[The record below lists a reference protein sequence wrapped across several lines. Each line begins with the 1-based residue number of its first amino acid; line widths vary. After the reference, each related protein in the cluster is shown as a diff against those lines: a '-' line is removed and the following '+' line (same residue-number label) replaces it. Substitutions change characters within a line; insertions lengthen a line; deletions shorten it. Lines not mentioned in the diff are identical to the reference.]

1 MRKSAH
7 PHMPLFSGLWMSIVW
22 IIIHPIGLYCQK
34 DTIPPACIIK
44 HFVLK
49 AESLENGAVAQFP
62 VIAIDDQSDIHAV
75 EFYHLRFG
83 EVIMP
88 GDYLECGFHPFQGL
102 FVDQSGNI
110 TICEFDVW
118 VRCGE
123 DGLFNPA
130 DHESGPYPYHK
141 DFSDIAIRNVNQF
154 ENHLLGSLSIIWE
167 SGKRG
172 PGTISKG
179 KGDPGGVSYG
189 VYQISSK
196 YGSLNDFFR
205 NEGLEYSEHFKNL
218 NPGTPAF
225 NNKWKEIA
233 SKDGRNFRKAQHD
246 FVERKYYLP
255 FVEKIEEALHLNL
268 DQYSEVLK
276 DVVWS
281 TAVQHGP
288 FNNVFK
294 YALGSANL
302 SSLSEEEIIERVY
315 RERSRTRNGILVH
328 FPRVSQRWQNS
339 LLQRFKGE
347 KALAIS
353 RLQNLREAQRNDS
366 WASQDVSGSEPEK
379 FMASEENV
387 EEYFMIPCQDIEHHF
402 DELFSAVDMMVFPLY
417 LDPSDNFFNYE
428 YLFSEK
434 LISTSQP
441 KDQQIEHD
449 VQSEEIQ
456 IHDAEDIHPV
466 IEVWGDSIQNE
477 TEESSTSYR
486 ILFLVHHDPTLRFEA
501 LAFLGDIS
509 TITNLK
515 AEMTQYFIG
524 RYSSI
529 VEARKT
535 MLLMYEMGYKAAILA
550 AFENENLIELGKL

>member
-7 PHMPLFSGLWMSIVW
+7 PHMLLFWGLWMLIVW
-22 IIIHPIGLYCQK
+22 IISHPIGLYCQK

-49 AESLENGAVAQFP
+49 AESPENGAVAQFP

-123 DGLFNPA
+123 GEVFNPA
-130 DHESGPYPYHK
+130 DYESGPYPYHK
-141 DFSDIAIRNVNQF
+141 DFTDIAIRNVYQY

-189 VYQISSK
+189 VYQISSR

-233 SKDGRNFRKAQHD
+233 SRDGRNFRKAQHD

-255 FVEKIEEALHLNL
+255 FVQKIEETLHLNL
-268 DQYSEVLK
+268 DHYSEVLK

-294 YALGSANL
+294 YALGSANH
-302 SSLSEEEIIERVY
+302 SSLTEEEIIERVY

-339 LLQRFKGE
+339 LIQRFKGE
-347 KALAIS
+347 KALALS
-353 RLQNLREAQRNDS
+353 RLQNLRESQRSDS
-366 WASQDVSGSEPEK
+366 WATEDVSGSEFEK
-379 FMASEENV
+379 LKAIDHFV
-387 EEYFMIPCQDIEHHF
+387 EEYFMIPCQDTENHF
-402 DELFSAVDMMVFPLY
+402 EELFSTVDIMVFPLY
-417 LDPSDNFFNYE
+417 LDPSNNEFHYEYFFNE
-428 YLFSEK
+428 QLM
-434 LISTSQP
+434 STKQP
-441 KDQQIEHD
+441 VDQQIEND
-449 VQSEEIQ
+449 DQSEEFQ
-456 IHDAEDIHPV
+456 IHAAEEIHPV
-466 IEVWGDSIQNE
+466 VEVWSDSIQNE
-477 TEESSTSYR
+477 TEASSTSYR
-486 ILFLVHHDPTLRFEA
+486 ILFLVHHDPTLRFET
-501 LAFLGDIS
+501 LEMLGDIS

-515 AEMTQYFIG
+515 AEMTQYFMG

-529 VEARKT
+529 EEARKT
-535 MLLMYEMGYKAAILA
+535 MLLMHEMGYKAAVLA
-550 AFENENLIELGKL
+550 AFDNENLIELVRL